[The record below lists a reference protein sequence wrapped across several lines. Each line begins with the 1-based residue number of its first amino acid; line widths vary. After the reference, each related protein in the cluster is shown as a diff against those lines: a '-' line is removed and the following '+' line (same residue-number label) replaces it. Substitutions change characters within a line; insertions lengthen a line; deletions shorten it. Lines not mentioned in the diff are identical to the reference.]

1 MGLNVGRQREGDG
14 RRPDLGE
21 KLRCCCHLPEV
32 RGSDVAEDW

>member
-1 MGLNVGRQREGDG
+1 MGLNVGRQGEGDS

-21 KLRCCCHLPEV
+21 KLRCCHSPEV